1 MYELSFKR
9 KIFFEAR
16 RREKKM
22 VIKQGVKYRLV
33 FCHFKIG
40 TNDGSLK
47 ESREATI
54 VCNLLSHLEY
64 FIGIIGVQ
72 FRHYALV
79 IVYCKFNLFR
89 LHLYSCL
96 K

>member
-1 MYELSFKR
+1 MQRIQKVITNSLLCMNCHSSVR
-9 KIFFEAR
+9 SSLRLVAG
-16 RREKKM
+16 EKKM

-72 FRHYALV
+72 FRH
-79 IVYCKFNLFR
+79 
-89 LHLYSCL
+89 
-96 K
+96 